1 MVESLN
7 FTGFDINLEVWKKL
21 CFTENEEVVI
31 KANDHKILVI
41 NARGRVGTNLSL
53 LSNRWKRQEGNA
65 LVKIST
71 SCSTVEI
78 NLNRRVLLRR

>member
-1 MVESLN
+1 M
-7 FTGFDINLEVWKKL
+7 
-21 CFTENEEVVI
+21 FTENEEVVI
-31 KANDHKILVI
+31 KANDHKILVT

-71 SCSTVEI
+71 SCSTVEV